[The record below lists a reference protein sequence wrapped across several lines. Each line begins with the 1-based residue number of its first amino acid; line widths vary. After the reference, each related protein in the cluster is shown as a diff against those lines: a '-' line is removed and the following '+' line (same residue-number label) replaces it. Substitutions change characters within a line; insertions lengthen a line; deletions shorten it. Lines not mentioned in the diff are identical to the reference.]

1 MTTELS
7 TDEIVAVFN
16 KPLQWLDNYS
26 VTKVPEFRG
35 AIKVEHFLEYLE
47 GPDRIHFF
55 NWLSTALVPGMKVHV
70 VVPFWSHL
78 QAISDWQL
86 RWPPMAESSFYFLE
100 KKWREQPG
108 HEYSLELGYTSDF
121 DVYSFEYDVVD
132 DFLNKHDQ
140 ARVFGIQ
147 HYLGVVTK
155 LYVTLIR
162 NKPILNE

>member
-1 MTTELS
+1 MTTTLDVT
-7 TDEIVAVFN
+7 TDEIIAVFN
-16 KPLQWLDNYS
+16 KPNQWLEQYQFN
-26 VTKVPEFRG
+26 KIPIIRG
-35 AIKVEHFLEYLE
+35 AVKVENFLEYLD

-55 NWLSTALVPGMKVHV
+55 NWLSEALAPDMKAHV

-78 QAISDWQL
+78 QAVSNWQL

-108 HEYSLELGYTSDF
+108 HEYTLDLSYTCDF

-155 LYVTLIR
+155 LYVTLVQ
-162 NKPILNE
+162 NKPDG